1 MESGRRPTQRLD
13 QHRPKDGRPLVGTL
27 AGTEAHAR
35 HDVTLRK
42 HELGVERRHQG
53 GACGRHQLTL
63 DLARSQRQTVRTAH
77 AHRRRNRHGHDAVLA
92 AHGSAPLDE
101 HGHDRALDANQIDE
115 NRRRHDIRDRIDRPH
130 LVEVHLLDRQAVGLG
145 LGLGEDAKGA
155 AGECGG
161 PRSERG
167 GLDDGEDVGEVAMG
181 MVVGAASRMIM
192 MVGMVVG
199 VAGMVVMAL
208 MVMIV
213 AMVVAAPALP
223 AVDVTVITLARM
235 LVPMQVRHVVV
246 VVLMRL
252 VQHHIEVQARN
263 ARLGHAAHLEG
274 ESLDRQSR
282 QRGAHGSLGRLRI
295 LGRIDQGGHEH
306 VARDTG
312 LAVEPQRAAAAS
324 GVASGAIRQ

>member
-1 MESGRRPTQRLD
+1 M
-13 QHRPKDGRPLVGTL
+13 
-27 AGTEAHAR
+27 
-35 HDVTLRK
+35 
-42 HELGVERRHQG
+42 
-53 GACGRHQLTL
+53 
-63 DLARSQRQTVRTAH
+63 
-77 AHRRRNRHGHDAVLA
+77 
-92 AHGSAPLDE
+92 
-101 HGHDRALDANQIDE
+101 
-115 NRRRHDIRDRIDRPH
+115 
-130 LVEVHLLDRQAVGLG
+130 
-145 LGLGEDAKGA
+145 
-155 AGECGG
+155 
-161 PRSERG
+161 
-167 GLDDGEDVGEVAMG
+167 
-181 MVVGAASRMIM
+181 
-192 MVGMVVG
+192 
-199 VAGMVVMAL
+199 VMA
-208 MVMIV
+208 V

-223 AVDVTVITLARM
+223 AVDATVITLARM

-263 ARLGHAAHLEG
+263 ARLGRTAHLEG